1 MVIKQR
7 EGREIL
13 HRHREEETKA
23 KSAFVESVADLNK
36 VPETIHTAT
45 VKGRDGTE
53 KHFFR
58 HSNPKKFGP
67 VTAGWVSSTGFA
79 GPKVFMDKTAVVD
92 EEASVTGEAELRNHA
107 RVYGNAIVKCDKG
120 SKIVI
125 NNSEIFD
132 EVTVSASQNHIVLI
146 KDSTVSGN
154 HTYHNVNMDGD
165 TKTDRA

>member
-1 MVIKQR
+1 MAIKQR
-7 EGREIL
+7 QGREL
-13 HRHREEETKA
+13 PHSHGSGENKA
-23 KSAFVESVADLNK
+23 KSAFVESVADLTK
-36 VPETIHTAT
+36 VPETIQTAI

-67 VTAGWVSSTGFA
+67 ITAGWVSSTGFA
-79 GPKVFMDKTAVVD
+79 GPKVFMDKTSIVD
-92 EEASVTGEAELRNHA
+92 EEASVTGETELRNHT
-107 RVYGNAIVKCDKG
+107 RVYGDAIVKCDKG
-120 SKIVI
+120 SKMII

-132 EVTVSASQNHIVLI
+132 EVTVSASQNHIILI

-154 HTYHNVNMDGD
+154 HTYHNVNMNGD